1 MQLTQ
6 HLVGVFD
13 KLQGMMGNHNIHT
26 IALQRYFTA
35 LANQTGAFSAFMT
48 GRNTVIDPAVAE
60 QWLCGKR
67 TDLQNMIP
75 KSVVQ
80 LRLQGLPYL
89 MQQVLAA
96 LGAIPGFQFCQNI
109 VKLRTHG
116 AGPTSFI
123 AFAPWYCIS
132 RHLKRYPMLSIH
144 AVPAFN
150 DNYIWLISTEG
161 SNQAFVVDPG
171 DPAVV
176 EQALQ
181 ARELTLAGILITHH
195 HFDHVGGLADLKA
208 RYTATV
214 YGPDNPAIEGLDHIV
229 RDGDEVDVLGARLS
243 VIEVPGHTLDHIAY
257 FMSGDEPL
265 VFCGDTLFA
274 GGCGRVF
281 EGTPEM
287 MYQSLTALAELP
299 AETRIYCAHEYT
311 LANLEFAQAVEPNN
325 DSLARRVIA
334 DQASRADYFQ
344 HAGPS
349 RPQAGW
355 HGQV

>member
-1 MQLTQ
+1 
-6 HLVGVFD
+6 
-13 KLQGMMGNHNIHT
+13 
-26 IALQRYFTA
+26 
-35 LANQTGAFSAFMT
+35 
-48 GRNTVIDPAVAE
+48 
-60 QWLCGKR
+60 
-67 TDLQNMIP
+67 
-75 KSVVQ
+75 
-80 LRLQGLPYL
+80 
-89 MQQVLAA
+89 
-96 LGAIPGFQFCQNI
+96 
-109 VKLRTHG
+109 
-116 AGPTSFI
+116 
-123 AFAPWYCIS
+123 
-132 RHLKRYPMLSIH
+132 MLSIH

-311 LANLEFAQAVEPNN
+311 LANLDFARAVEPDNAPL
-325 DSLARRVIA
+325 SRRIAHARARREAGEPTVPSTLSLELA
-334 DQASRADYFQ
+334 TNPFVRCATPELQASLRQ
-344 HAGPS
+344 QNKLPS
-349 RPQAGW
+349 SQPAAVFATVREW
-355 HGQV
+355 KDIF